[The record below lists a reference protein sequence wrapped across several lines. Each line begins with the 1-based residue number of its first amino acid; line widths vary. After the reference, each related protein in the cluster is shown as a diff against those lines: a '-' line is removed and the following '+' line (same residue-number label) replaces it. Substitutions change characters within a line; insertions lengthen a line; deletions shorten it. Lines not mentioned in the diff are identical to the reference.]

1 MGGQIR
7 IRARYQRLATPWF
20 DYLFASVP
28 ELERLVR
35 GTGWRLD
42 DVIEG
47 VAPSYPF
54 VLRKG

>member
-1 MGGQIR
+1 V
-7 IRARYQRLATPWF
+7 TPWF